1 MTFFKKIAANK
12 GCPIKL
18 PVVPEANLTVT
29 AIKDML
35 TNETPIYAWYTL
47 DKPNLSAFES
57 FTGQNLQG
65 LMMFRKELDFLC
77 TYVAHFVD
85 GVMVLK
91 LYEVCMMSTENVS
104 KLLTERLTPASTIM
118 YDDSGIT
125 EYQQTF
131 SHDVTDEMIREALKS
146 RTSWIIGDEHFHK
159 V

>member
-1 MTFFKKIAANK
+1 MTFFKKFAANK

-18 PVVPEANLTVT
+18 PVIPKANLTVT
-29 AIKDML
+29 AIEDMM
-35 TNETPIYAWYTL
+35 TEGTPIYAWYAL
-47 DKPNLSAFES
+47 NKPTLSAFES
-57 FTGQNLQG
+57 FTGRNLNG
-65 LMMFRKELDFLC
+65 LMMFRQELDFLC
-77 TYVAHFVD
+77 TYMAHFVD

-91 LYEVCMMSTENVS
+91 LYEVSMMSTKNVAT
-104 KLLTERLTPASTIM
+104 LIRTRLTPASTVM

-131 SHDVTDEMIREALKS
+131 SHDVTDEMVREALKS

>member
-1 MTFFKKIAANK
+1 MTFFKKFAANK

-18 PVVPEANLTVT
+18 PSIPEANLTVT
-29 AIKDML
+29 AIDDML
-35 TNETPIYAWYTL
+35 TNGTPIYAWYTL

-57 FTGQNLQG
+57 FTGQNIQG

-91 LYEVCMMSTENVS
+91 LYEVSMMSTENIS
-104 KLLTERLTPASTIM
+104 KLIAERLTPASTVM

-131 SHDVTDEMIREALKS
+131 SHDVTDEMVREALKS

-159 V
+159 G